1 MDFIMIWRFII
12 IIILYNLVYVTTF
25 IISIPSTWWNIE
37 VLPWKIKSQNSES
50 SVRETQHTC
59 LKLSGYSYSQATM
72 CAKYF
77 DHMPAVTI
85 GARIGIEECQ
95 RQLKYRHWNCSTP
108 HNSDIYGSF
117 TYVSTKEAAFAH
129 AISNAGVVHAIARSC
144 KEARLSTCGCSTA
157 ERPKQLHRDWI
168 WGGCGD
174 NLKYAY
180 WFAKNFIDM
189 REKESSF
196 PRASKE
202 LANILVNLHNNKAG
216 RMAVFK
222 MSSVACKCHGVS
234 GSCSL
239 RSCWKQLP
247 PFIQIGHHITQKY
260 DMAKRVKFN
269 RRGTRLRKISGRPIQ
284 PAANELIYSEK
295 SPDYCELSKVQPGF
309 ITSGRECRLDRKG
322 VERCEL
328 LCCNRSYRTY
338 TREVHEKC
346 HCKFIW
352 CCKIQCQ
359 VCIRLEQVH
368 VCN

>member
-1 MDFIMIWRFII
+1 M
-12 IIILYNLVYVTTF
+12 
-25 IISIPSTWWNIE
+25 E
-37 VLPWKIKSQNSES
+37 VLPWKNQSPHSEKDSLEIK
-50 SVRETQHTC
+50 RIC
-59 LKLSGYSYSQATM
+59 LRLSGYSKDQALICT
-72 CAKYF
+72 KYY
-77 DHMPAVTI
+77 DHMPAVSI

-95 RQLKYRHWNCSTP
+95 RQLKYRQWNCSIP
-108 HNSDIYGSF
+108 HNSDVYGGF
-117 TYVSTKEAAFAH
+117 TYYSTKEAAFAH

-144 KEARLSTCGCSTA
+144 KEGKLSTCGCSD
-157 ERPKQLHRDWI
+157 ENRPEDLHRDWL

-180 WFAKNFIDM
+180 WFAKNFIDI

-196 PRASKE
+196 PRGSND
-202 LANILVNLHNNKAG
+202 LANIMVNLHNNNAG
-216 RMAVFK
+216 RMAVYK

-247 PFIQIGHHITQKY
+247 PFIQIGHHMTQKY
-260 DMAKRVKFN
+260 DMAKQVRFN
-269 RRGTRLRKISGRPIQ
+269 RKGTHLRKISGHRKKLQ
-284 PAANELIYSEK
+284 PDELIYYK
-295 SPDYCELSKVQPGF
+295 NSPDYCELSRVHSGF
-309 ITSGRECRLDRKG
+309 ITSGRECKLDRKKS
-322 VERCEL
+322 ERCEG
-328 LCCNRSYRTY
+328 LCCNRRYRTF

-352 CCKIQCQ
+352 CCKIKCQ